1 MQNIEILEYFIFV
14 DNNDIKLTRYKSL
27 DEVII
32 NAKDYINNI
41 DNKLSKSSTYVGI
54 GADFSKFK
62 DNESSNFGSIDLI
75 NRHVG
80 EDKFSFCKDI
90 ETLDLKLSPEVKS
103 KLEHLI
109 EVL

>member
-41 DNKLSKSSTYVGI
+41 DSRLGKSSTYIGI
-54 GADFSKFK
+54 GADFNKIE
-62 DNESSNFGSIDLI
+62 DNESNNFGSVDLI
-75 NRHVG
+75 NRHID

-90 ETLDLKLSPEVKS
+90 DTLDLKLSPEVKS

>member
-1 MQNIEILEYFIFV
+1 MKNIEILEYFIFV

-27 DEVII
+27 DEVVI

-41 DNKLSKSSTYVGI
+41 DSRLGENSTYIGI
-54 GADFSKFK
+54 GVDFNKIEN
-62 DNESSNFGSIDLI
+62 DESVNFGSVDLI

-80 EDKFSFCKDI
+80 EDKFVFCKDI
-90 ETLDLKLSPEVKS
+90 ETLNLKLPSEVKS